1 MKFVIRAGGVGTRL
15 WPYSRARKPKQFHC
29 MAGGQTMLQDAVARI
44 GTIAAPAD
52 VYVSTGGPLRS
63 LVSEQVPAL
72 RPEQLIVEPALC
84 NTGPAIGLE
93 CALLEAR
100 HPGCTV
106 ASLGSDH
113 YIGRPEEFCR
123 LLQVADQ
130 ALTDRPD
137 YLLTLGVKPTRPETG
152 YGYIRRGPM
161 LAWVHGTPV
170 YAVAEFTEKPAA
182 QQAAEYAASGHY
194 LWNSNTFVWKA
205 ATVLELFARFEP
217 EMCAG
222 LRRIQAAVGTPEE
235 EAVIAREYPKLKPIS
250 IDHALVERAPKVATL
265 EADIDWGDI
274 GSWAALT
281 DVLPTD
287 AAGNLLSG
295 EVVALDAAGST
306 VYGQADKIVLL
317 LGVED
322 LVVVDT
328 EDALLVCAKGAAQQ
342 VKDAV
347 DHLKEKQC
355 EKYL

>member
-29 MAGGQTMLQDAVARI
+29 MAGEQTMLQDAVARI
-44 GTIAAPAD
+44 GAIAASTD
-52 VYVSTGGPLRS
+52 VYVSTGRSFQS
-63 LVSEQVPAL
+63 LVSEQVPTL
-72 RPEQLIVEPALC
+72 PPEQLIVEPALR

-113 YIGRPEEFCR
+113 YIGRPDEFCR

-130 ALTDRPD
+130 ALTDQPA
-137 YLLTLGVKPTRPETG
+137 YLFTLGIKPTRAETG
-152 YGYIRRGPM
+152 YGYIRRGSV
-161 LAWVHGTPV
+161 LAEVDGTPV
-170 YAVAEFTEKPAA
+170 YEVAEFTEKPAA
-182 QQAAEYAASGHY
+182 QQAAEYVASGDY

-205 ATVLELFARFEP
+205 ATVLELLARFEP
-217 EMCAG
+217 EMHAG
-222 LRRIQAAVGTPEE
+222 LQRIQAAVGTPEE
-235 EAVIAREYPKLKPIS
+235 EDVIAREYPGIKAIS

-287 AAGNLLSG
+287 DAGNLLAG
-295 EVVALDAAGST
+295 EVVALDAARST
-306 VYGQADKIVLL
+306 VYGQADKVVLL

-347 DHLKEKQC
+347 DLLKEKQR
-355 EKYL
+355 EQYL

>member
-15 WPYSRARKPKQFHC
+15 WPYSRVHKPKQFHR
-29 MAGGQTMLQDAVARI
+29 MASEQTMLQDAIARI
-44 GTIAAPAD
+44 RPIAAPTD
-52 VYVSTGGPLRS
+52 VYVSTGRGLRS
-63 LVSEQVPAL
+63 LVREQVPAL
-72 RPEQLIVEPALC
+72 PPEQLIVEPALR

-113 YIGRPEEFCR
+113 YIGQPEEFCR

-130 ALTDRPD
+130 ALGDRPD
-137 YLLTLGVKPTRPETG
+137 CLFTLGVKPTRPETG
-152 YGYIRRGPM
+152 YGYIRRGQM
-161 LAWVHGTPV
+161 LAEVGGTPV

-182 QQAAEYAASGHY
+182 QEAAEYAASGDY

-205 ATVLELFARFEP
+205 ATVLELLARFEP
-217 EMCAG
+217 ELHAG
-222 LRRIQAAVGTPEE
+222 LQRIQAAVGTPQE
-235 EAVIAREYPKLKPIS
+235 EAVLADEYPQLKSIS
-250 IDHALVERAPKVATL
+250 IDHALVERAPNVATL
-265 EADIDWGDI
+265 EADMDWGDI

-287 AAGNLLSG
+287 AAGNLLVG
-295 EVVALDAAGST
+295 EVVALDAARST
-306 VYGQADKIVLL
+306 VYGQAGKPVLL

-322 LVVVDT
+322 VVVVDT

-347 DHLKEKQC
+347 ERLKEQ
-355 EKYL
+355 YR

>member
-1 MKFVIRAGGVGTRL
+1 
-15 WPYSRARKPKQFHC
+15 
-29 MAGGQTMLQDAVARI
+29 MLQA
-44 GTIAAPAD
+44 
-52 VYVSTGGPLRS
+52 
-63 LVSEQVPAL
+63 
-72 RPEQLIVEPALC
+72 
-84 NTGPAIGLE
+84 
-93 CALLEAR
+93 
-100 HPGCTV
+100 
-106 ASLGSDH
+106 
-113 YIGRPEEFCR
+113 
-123 LLQVADQ
+123 ADQ
-130 ALTDRPD
+130 ALTAKPD
-137 YLLTLGVKPTRPETG
+137 YLFTLGVKPTRAETG

-161 LAWVHGTPV
+161 LAQVHGTPV
-170 YAVAEFTEKPAA
+170 YTVAEFTEKPAA

-194 LWNSNTFVWKA
+194 LWNSNMFVWKA

-217 EMCAG
+217 EIHAG

-235 EAVIAREYPKLKPIS
+235 EAVIAHEYPKLKPIS

-287 AAGNLLSG
+287 AAGNLLAG
-295 EVVALDAAGST
+295 EVVALDAARST

-328 EDALLVCAKGAAQQ
+328 EDALLVCGKGAAQQ

-347 DHLKEKQC
+347 DLLKEKQGC

>member
-15 WPYSRARKPKQFHC
+15 WPYSRERKPKQFHSLV
-29 MAGGQTMLQDAVARI
+29 GEQTMLQAAVARI
-44 GTIAAPAD
+44 GAIAAPTD
-52 VYVSTGGPLRS
+52 VYVSTGRRLQS
-63 LVSEQVPAL
+63 LVRQQVPAL
-72 RPEQLIVEPALC
+72 PPAQIIVEPALR

-137 YLLTLGVKPTRPETG
+137 YLFTLGVQPTRPETG
-152 YGYIRRGPM
+152 YGYIRRGPV
-161 LAWVHGTPV
+161 LAEVSGTPV
-170 YAVAEFTEKPAA
+170 YAVAEFAEKPAA
-182 QQAAEYAASGHY
+182 PQAAEYAASGHY

-217 EMCAG
+217 AMYAG
-222 LRRIQAAVGTPEE
+222 LQRIQAAVGTPEE
-235 EAVIAREYPKLKPIS
+235 DAVIAREYPQLKPIS

-265 EADIDWGDI
+265 AADIDWGDI

-287 AAGNLLSG
+287 AAGNLLAG
-295 EVVALDAAGST
+295 EVVALDAARST
-306 VYGQADKIVLL
+306 VYGQSDKIVLL

-328 EDALLVCAKGAAQQ
+328 QDALLVCAKGAAQQ

-347 DHLKEKQC
+347 EQLKEK
-355 EKYL
+355 YR